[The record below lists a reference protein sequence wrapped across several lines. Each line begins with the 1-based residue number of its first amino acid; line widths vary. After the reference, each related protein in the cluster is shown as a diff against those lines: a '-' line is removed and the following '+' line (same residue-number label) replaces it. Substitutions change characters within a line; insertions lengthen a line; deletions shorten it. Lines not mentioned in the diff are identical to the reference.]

1 MIRSK
6 ESWHGRCPFVVI
18 QPIMATKR
26 YEGIDAYLAGVPA
39 THRAS
44 LKKLRGQIK
53 KLYPKATE
61 HISYGMPLFKL
72 DGHPLA
78 GFRAAKRHSGLF
90 VWSSTA
96 LGTLSDMLDGYDTAT
111 GTVRFAPDKPLPE
124 RIIKAVLGARAK
136 EIKDRWGRKA

>member
-1 MIRSK
+1 MTT
-6 ESWHGRCPFVVI
+6 
-18 QPIMATKR
+18 ATKQP
-26 YEGIDAYLAGVPA
+26 ESIDVYLASTPL
-39 THRAS
+39 THRSA

-96 LGTLSDMLDGYDTAT
+96 LGTLGDLLDGYDTAI
-111 GTVRFAPDKPLPE
+111 GTVRFAPDEPLPE
-124 RIIKAVLGARAK
+124 RIIKAVLRARAN
-136 EIKDRWGRKA
+136 EIQDRWGREA

>member
-1 MIRSK
+1 MTTASK
-6 ESWHGRCPFVVI
+6 KDKS
-18 QPIMATKR
+18 
-26 YEGIDAYLAGVPA
+26 IDAYLAAVPA
-39 THRAS
+39 THRTA

-53 KLYPKATE
+53 KLYPKVTE

-96 LGTLSDMLDGYDTAT
+96 LGTLSDMLAEYDTAQST
-111 GTVRFAPDKPLPE
+111 IRFAPDKPLPE

-136 EIKDRWGRKA
+136 EVKDRWGRKAAQEHKTANA

>member
-1 MIRSK
+1 
-6 ESWHGRCPFVVI
+6 
-18 QPIMATKR
+18 MATQQNKR
-26 YEGIDAYLAGVPA
+26 IDAYLAAVPA
-39 THRAS
+39 THRAA

-72 DGHPLA
+72 HGHPLA
-78 GFRAAKRHSGLF
+78 GFRAAKGHSGLF

-96 LGTLSDMLDGYDTAT
+96 LGTLGDMLDGYDTAV

-136 EIKDRWGRKA
+136 EIKDT

>member
-18 QPIMATKR
+18 QPIMATKQ
-26 YEGIDAYLAGVPA
+26 YEGIDAYLVGVPA

-61 HISYGMPLFKL
+61 HISYNMPLFKL

-96 LGTLSDMLDGYDTAT
+96 LGRLGDLLDGYDTAI
-111 GTVRFAPDKPLPE
+111 GTVRFAPDEPLPE
-124 RIIKAVLGARAK
+124 RIIKAVLRARAN
-136 EIKDRWGRKA
+136 EIKDRWGREA

>member
-1 MIRSK
+1 MTT
-6 ESWHGRCPFVVI
+6 
-18 QPIMATKR
+18 ATKR
-26 YEGIDAYLAGVPA
+26 YKSIDAYLAGVPA
-39 THRAS
+39 THRAA

-53 KLYPKATE
+53 RIYPKATE

-96 LGTLSDMLDGYDTAT
+96 LGTLGDMLDGYDTAT

-124 RIIKAVLGARAK
+124 RIIKAVLAARAK
-136 EIKDRWGRKA
+136 EIKDRSGLKA

>member
-1 MIRSK
+1 MTTT
-6 ESWHGRCPFVVI
+6 
-18 QPIMATKR
+18 TKQDK
-26 YEGIDAYLAGVPA
+26 GIDAYLAAVSA
-39 THRAS
+39 THRAA

-96 LGTLSDMLDGYDTAT
+96 LGTLGDMLDGYDTAT

-124 RIIKAVLGARAK
+124 RIMKAVLAVRAK

>member
-1 MIRSK
+1 MSTKQSRS
-6 ESWHGRCPFVVI
+6 
-18 QPIMATKR
+18 
-26 YEGIDAYLAGVPA
+26 IDAYLDGVPA
-39 THRAS
+39 THRAA
-44 LKKLRGQIK
+44 LKKLHGQIK

-72 DGHPLA
+72 HGHPLA
-78 GFRAAKRHSGLF
+78 GFRAAKRHAGLF

-96 LGTLSDMLDGYDTAT
+96 LGTLGDTLDGYDTAV

-136 EIKDRWGRKA
+136 EIKDRWERKA

>member
-1 MIRSK
+1 MTTAAKQDKS
-6 ESWHGRCPFVVI
+6 
-18 QPIMATKR
+18 
-26 YEGIDAYLAGVPA
+26 IDAYIAAVPA
-39 THRAS
+39 THRVA

-53 KLYPKATE
+53 KLYPNATE

-78 GFRAAKRHSGLF
+78 GFRAAKHHSGLF

-96 LGTLSDMLDGYDTAT
+96 LGTLGNMLDGYDTAT

-124 RIIKAVLGARAK
+124 RIIKAVLRARAK

>member
-1 MIRSK
+1 MTT
-6 ESWHGRCPFVVI
+6 
-18 QPIMATKR
+18 ATKQDKS
-26 YEGIDAYLAGVPA
+26 IDAYLAAVPA
-39 THRAS
+39 THRAA

-53 KLYPKATE
+53 KLLPQSHGTHQLRYAPFQA
-61 HISYGMPLFKL
+61 GRP
-72 DGHPLA
+72 PLA

-96 LGTLSDMLDGYDTAT
+96 LGTLGDMLDGYDTAV
-111 GTVRFAPDKPLPE
+111 GTVRFAPDKPAPE